1 MKTIS
6 EDLFFEVLASLFEQW
21 LSTETIEQIREDE
34 DKVRLMLDIKDAI
47 SEPPEHIAKFYSG
60 VFLSD
65 QWNSHRPGTSPGS
78 AG

>member
-21 LSTETIEQIREDE
+21 LSVETIEQIREDE
-34 DKVRLMLDIKDAI
+34 DKVRLMLSIQEAI
-47 SEPPEHIAKFYSG
+47 SEPPKHIAEFYTG
-60 VFLSD
+60 VFLRD
-65 QWNSHRPGTSPGS
+65 NWNSYGPGTAPGS